1 MFRATLEHVIATVA
15 VQHQRYGC
23 HQLMLLLL
31 LLLLL
36 PSEPLRHIFARL
48 QEQLKIRLGNKSLG
62 RVPFIRSRVTKASF
76 IVTSFNGTIG
86 NVRGCYFVSSL
97 CYDPAN

>member
-23 HQLMLLLL
+23 HQLMLL

>member
-23 HQLMLLLL
+23 HQLML